1 MTKIMAISKL
11 LQNIRRGFFDLY
23 DPVEKHFCVFL
34 LEKAKNVRW
43 SEKLYTIVY
52 PIKKSFFRWKVEFF
66 FVENTNFCKKF
77 CEWIFNF
84 FNSKI
89 TYFIFFFHNVSAG
102 GGRYRRYL
110 TRAFG
115 MFFFCLIQNF
125 HIKSKIFLTYPI
137 LAFGQKFF
145 LSKIV
150 HAQQASHAN
159 QSSSTKIMNGE
170 NFGWSWST
178 MDKFEADTIVG

>member
-115 MFFFCLIQNF
+115 MFFFLFNSKFSYKKQNF
-125 HIKSKIFLTYPI
+125 FNLPDSRIWPEVFSFQNRTCATSFPC
-137 LAFGQKFF
+137 
-145 LSKIV
+145 
-150 HAQQASHAN
+150 
-159 QSSSTKIMNGE
+159 QSEQFHE
-170 NFGWSWST
+170 NHEWRKLRMELEYDG
-178 MDKFEADTIVG
+178 